1 MIKGE
6 FLVRIKNAWPNEI
19 SGDDKKRFYCPVPDF
34 ALN

>member
-1 MIKGE
+1 MINGE

-19 SGDDKKRFYCPVPDF
+19 SGDDKKRLYRLVAGF